1 MPKISVILPVYNGA
15 QYLKDSI
22 ESILNQTYSNFELI
36 IVDDCSTDNS
46 SEIAK
51 SYANIDSRVAYFCNE
66 QNLKLPASLNL
77 GFAKATGTYWTWTS
91 CDNLYFNNAFEVM
104 AAELD
109 NDSSIGLVYADRESI
124 DETGK
129 VIGYIS
135 AGLPDDLII
144 ENVIGACFLYRKDIA
159 LKVGLYDSNC
169 FLCEDYEYWL
179 RVGLYTKLKK
189 IQKCLYKY
197 RYHKDSLSYKH
208 EKPVI
213 AMGVNIQKK
222 YKPFYINTS
231 YKKAQ
236 FYAFLRSRDI
246 YNPWRQLYLIYVLFY
261 SRVYFLKEVKRLFVS
276 RFSLIIN
283 GCIFK

>member
-1 MPKISVILPVYNGA
+1 MPKISVVLPVYNGST
-15 QYLKDSI
+15 YLKGSI

-36 IVDDCSTDNS
+36 IVDDCSTDDS

-51 SYANIDSRVAYFCNE
+51 TYANTDPRVVYFRNK

-77 GFAKATGTYWTWTS
+77 GFGKATGTYWTWTS
-91 CDNLYFNNAFEVM
+91 CDNLYYKDAFEVM

-109 NDSSIGLVYADRESI
+109 QDSSVGLVYADRESI

-129 VIGYIS
+129 IIGYIP

-144 ENVIGACFLYRKDIA
+144 ENVVGACFLYRKDIA
-159 LKVGLYDSNC
+159 LKAGLYDLNC

-179 RVGLYTKLKK
+179 RVGIYTKLKT
-189 IQKCLYKY
+189 IHKCLYKY
-197 RYHKDSLSYKH
+197 RCHKDSLSYKY
-208 EKPVI
+208 KKSVI
-213 AMGVNIQKK
+213 TIGINIQKK
-222 YKPFYINTS
+222 YKHFYIKTN

-246 YNPWRQLYLIYVLFY
+246 YNPWRQLYLLYVLFY
-261 SRVYFLKEVKRLFVS
+261 SRIYFFKVMKCLIVS
-276 RFSLIIN
+276 RISLII
-283 GCIFK
+283 KSYVL